1 MKVKLRTDEYTIFER
16 RDGRF
21 AIKDAGGNPLNGD
34 DKIEILL
41 QNGLIELAAP
51 RSEEASSDDETED
64 HQTGEEEDASKS
76 SLETDAADAEVV
88 ESPGEETDTESE
100 EDPGSGSDGTA
111 DENDDDAEINE
122 QPEKGEDK
130 N

>member
-1 MKVKLRTDEYTIFER
+1 MKVELRTEEYTIFER

-41 QNGLIELAAP
+41 QNGLIESAAP
-51 RSEEASSDDETED
+51 RSEEASSDDEMED
-64 HQTGEEEDASKS
+64 HQTGEEEDVSKS
-76 SLETDAADAEVV
+76 SLESDATNAEVV

-122 QPEKGEDK
+122 
-130 N
+130 

>member
-1 MKVKLRTDEYTIFER
+1 MKVKLKTDEYTIFER

-34 DKIEILL
+34 DKIEVLL
-41 QNGLIELAAP
+41 QNGLIESAAP
-51 RSEEASSDDETED
+51 RSEEASSDDETKD
-64 HQTGEEEDASKS
+64 HQTGEEEDVSKS
-76 SLETDAADAEVV
+76 SLESDAANAEVV
-88 ESPGEETDTESE
+88 ESPGEETDTESQ
-100 EDPGSGSDGTA
+100 EDLGSGSDGTA
-111 DENDDDAEINE
+111 EENDDDAEINE

>member
-76 SLETDAADAEVV
+76 SLENDAADA
-88 ESPGEETDTESE
+88 
-100 EDPGSGSDGTA
+100 
-111 DENDDDAEINE
+111 
-122 QPEKGEDK
+122 
-130 N
+130 

>member
-41 QNGLIELAAP
+41 QNGLIESAAP

-76 SLETDAADAEVV
+76 SLESDAAVV

-111 DENDDDAEINE
+111 EENVDDAEINQ